1 MFRKMLNRLFKPPL
15 RVLFAVDIVA
25 FPLVIYSLKSL
36 SSEHPVALAAYLIS
50 AYALVITVVNFKKAY
65 RRLKELLTGDELAPV
80 RGVKRFLRRYSL
92 TRRYLESKDFRAEAG
107 LYMGL
112 VINLFY
118 AAFKAITGVIY
129 SSAWLWSMGIYY
141 LFLGGIRFFLMRG
154 ERTKSSLKSSN
165 DIKLHEFRTYRLCG
179 CLMILDIAAG
189 GMAVQMIWQNKA
201 NEFSR
206 AAVIISAAYTFYM
219 FVLAIYNVVSFRRRS
234 NAILSAAKDLA
245 LTGAVMSMFSLQT
258 SMLHVFGTDNERHF
272 RRVMNTVT
280 GSIVMA
286 IVLAIA
292 TYMIINGTRKTDLYK
307 KQTGGLD
314 NE

>member
-36 SSEHPVALAAYLIS
+36 SSEHPVALA
-50 AYALVITVVNFKKAY
+50 
-65 RRLKELLTGDELAPV
+65 
-80 RGVKRFLRRYSL
+80 
-92 TRRYLESKDFRAEAG
+92 
-107 LYMGL
+107 
-112 VINLFY
+112 
-118 AAFKAITGVIY
+118 
-129 SSAWLWSMGIYY
+129 
-141 LFLGGIRFFLMRG
+141 
-154 ERTKSSLKSSN
+154 
-165 DIKLHEFRTYRLCG
+165 
-179 CLMILDIAAG
+179 
-189 GMAVQMIWQNKA
+189 
-201 NEFSR
+201 
-206 AAVIISAAYTFYM
+206 
-219 FVLAIYNVVSFRRRS
+219 
-234 NAILSAAKDLA
+234 
-245 LTGAVMSMFSLQT
+245 GAVMSMFSLQT